1 MSHLEAQVASLQQS
15 LLQAKTLMHIELQDA
30 VAGQNQANKTVKV
43 IKGSF
48 AILAVDWQSDSMMR
62 TCCQPFANQNQGFAS
77 CSWVFPVARTAT
89 WPP

>member
-30 VAGQNQANKTVKV
+30 VAGQNQANKTVRV

-48 AILAVDWQSDSMMR
+48 AFLHWLDSLKAV
-62 TCCQPFANQNQGFAS
+62 
-77 CSWVFPVARTAT
+77 
-89 WPP
+89 